1 MEINDN
7 IKTKTLLISM
17 GHPLIFISRSDWRNR
32 SRSTRKRRSDVCDQS
47 SVVYAFSFILAG
59 VKTAIVLSTFEVNNN
74 FYTAGWSWI
83 WHCAKKNVYTNWKKL
98 LFALWKWPLKIV
110 NESAS
115 GMALII
121 PKNVLL
127 SFKKWSF
134 WIAKDIPQT
143 K

>member
-17 GHPLIFISRSDWRNR
+17 GHPLISISRSDWRNR

-59 VKTAIVLSTFEVNNN
+59 VKTAIVLSTFEVKKQLLYCGLNM
-74 FYTAGWSWI
+74 I
-83 WHCAKKNVYTNWKKL
+83 LRQKNVYTNWKKL
-98 LFALWKWPLKIV
+98 LFSLWKWPLKIV